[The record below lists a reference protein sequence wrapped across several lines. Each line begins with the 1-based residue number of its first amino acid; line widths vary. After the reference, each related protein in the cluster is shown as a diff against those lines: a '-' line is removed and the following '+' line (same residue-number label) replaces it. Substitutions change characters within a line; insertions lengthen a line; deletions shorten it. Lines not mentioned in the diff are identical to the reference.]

1 MTTIKLNGNY
11 LEMYD
16 SIDTMPITR
25 FKEYNRY
32 VAMDSGLGS
41 DMNSFDGHI
50 SSAMKFYRMGEI
62 EKADRVMENMRQNI
76 YFVINKVSPKMN
88 SFVCVIKSINGE
100 PLEDITEPDKILD
113 DLSKKGLT
121 VGKVNG
127 FLKQLKKKL
136 LASLNCITPVLLI
149 LT

>member
-1 MTTIKLNGNY
+1 
-11 LEMYD
+11 
-16 SIDTMPITR
+16 
-25 FKEYNRY
+25 
-32 VAMDSGLGS
+32 
-41 DMNSFDGHI
+41 
-50 SSAMKFYRMGEI
+50 MGEI

-88 SFVCVIKSINGE
+88 SFVCVIKTINGK
-100 PLEDITEPDKILD
+100 PLEDITEPDKILE

-136 LASLNCITPVLLI
+136 LASLNCTTLLLLI